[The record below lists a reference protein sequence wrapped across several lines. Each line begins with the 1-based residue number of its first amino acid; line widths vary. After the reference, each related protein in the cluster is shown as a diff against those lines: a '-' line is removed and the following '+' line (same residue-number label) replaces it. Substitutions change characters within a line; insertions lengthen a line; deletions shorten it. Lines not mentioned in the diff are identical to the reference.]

1 VDPREDDR
9 IIREMLAPQVDEAFE
24 ALAYWLRR
32 HERLPFYRPRARS
45 EARRMIEFWRARSLA
60 DASRDP
66 LAALVNAR
74 TLVRVGARLV
84 SYQATR
90 VVRRAS
96 LAAALVVA
104 LAAVVTLH

>member
-1 VDPREDDR
+1 MDAREDDR
-9 IIREMLAPQVDEAFE
+9 IIREMLAPRVDESLE

-32 HERLPFYRPRARS
+32 HERLPFYRRRARS
-45 EARRMIEFWRARSLA
+45 EARRMIDFWRARSLA

-74 TLVRVGARLV
+74 TLARVGTRLV

-90 VVRRAS
+90 IVRRAG
-96 LAAALVVA
+96 LAAVLVVA
-104 LAAVVTLH
+104 LVAVVAVH